1 MWRFGAFFLG
11 AVLITAMVG
20 TIGVWLVANALG
32 LVSSA
37 PLLRLVSIVVL
48 AFGALA
54 IATGGRAFRRLATR
68 FGDLVEA
75 ASRIES
81 GDYSVRVA
89 ERGSGDMRAV
99 TRAFNAM
106 SARLEATEARRRTFL
121 ADVTHEL
128 RTPLSI
134 IRGQAEAIGDG
145 VYPADPGHVAPI
157 LDATTTLERLV
168 EDLGTLAL
176 SETGSLVLAREPVD
190 LAVLVNA
197 TLASLAAT
205 AESAGISLD
214 EEIAA
219 DLPPVEADPARLG
232 GVLRN
237 LLANAIRY
245 TPAGGSVRI
254 TAQPSGDQVVV
265 EVRDTG
271 AGIAPELLPRVFERF
286 VKGPGSTGSGLGL
299 AIAQDIVQAHGGT
312 IEATSQAGKGTT
324 VRFTLPLTN
333 SPLRGG
339 SGEGVL

>member
-1 MWRFGAFFLG
+1 MVRFGLFFLG

-32 LVSSA
+32 LVSGP
-37 PLLRLVSIVVL
+37 PLFRLASIAVL
-48 AFGALA
+48 VLGAVA
-54 IATGGRAFRRLATR
+54 IASGGRAFRRVATR
-68 FGDLVEA
+68 FGELVEA

-81 GDYSVRVA
+81 GDYTVRVA
-89 ERGSGDMRAV
+89 ERGPGDIRAV
-99 TRAFNAM
+99 GRAFNAM
-106 SARLEATEARRRTFL
+106 SARLEETETRRRTFL

-134 IRGQAEAIGDG
+134 IRGQAEAISDG
-145 VYPADPGHVAPI
+145 VYPADPAHVAPI
-157 LDATTTLERLV
+157 LDATSTLERLV

-197 TLASLAAT
+197 SLTSLAGT
-205 AESAGISLD
+205 AEAAGVRLD
-214 EEIAA
+214 EDVAA
-219 DLPPVEADPARLG
+219 DLPTVEADPARLS

-245 TPAGGSVRI
+245 TPAGGSVRV
-254 TAQPSGDQVVV
+254 TAQRSADQVII

-271 AGIAPELLPRVFERF
+271 AGIAPELLPRVFQRF

-299 AIAQDIVQAHGGT
+299 AIAHDIVEAHGGT
-312 IEATSQAGKGTT
+312 IEATSQGGKGTT
-324 VRFTLPLTN
+324 IRFTLPIAPSSL
-333 SPLRGG
+333 P
-339 SGEGVL
+339 

>member
-32 LVSSA
+32 LVSSS
-37 PLLRLVSIVVL
+37 PLVRLASIAVL
-48 AFGALA
+48 VLGALA
-54 IATGGRAFRRLATR
+54 IATGGRAFRRVATR

-81 GDYSVRVA
+81 GDYTVRLA
-89 ERGSGDMRAV
+89 ERGRGDIRAV
-99 TRAFNAM
+99 SRAFNAM

-134 IRGQAEAIGDG
+134 IRGQAEAISDG
-145 VYPADPGHVAPI
+145 VYPADSGHLAPI
-157 LDATTTLERLV
+157 LDATSTLERLV
-168 EDLGTLAL
+168 ADLGTLAL

-190 LAVLVNA
+190 LAVLVNS
-197 TLASLAAT
+197 TLTSLAGT
-205 AESAGISLD
+205 AETAGVALH
-214 EEIAA
+214 EEVAA
-219 DLPPVEADPARLG
+219 DLPPVEADPARIS

-245 TPAGGSVRI
+245 TPAGGSVRV
-254 TAQPSGDQVVV
+254 AAHRSGDQVVV

-271 AGIAPELLPRVFERF
+271 AGIAPELLQRVFERF
-286 VKGPGSTGSGLGL
+286 VKGPGSSGSGLGL
-299 AIAQDIVQAHGGT
+299 AIAHDIVQAHGGT
-312 IEATSQAGKGTT
+312 IEAASQEGEGTT
-324 VRFTLPLTN
+324 VRFALPI
-333 SPLRGG
+333 R
-339 SGEGVL
+339 V